1 MTQFVTD
8 KFKITELVINELNS
22 DFPPEDLERA
32 VSRWWRNP
40 RRDGGLRLTDLGAMK
55 FDAATIEYSE
65 FPYIGNL
72 YTSRYLLKLDRLLV
86 SPYYLIYKGQ
96 NLTVRI
102 YDDRIVTMI
111 ILYGSLEGY
120 INSLEENNS
129 D

>member
-8 KFKITELVINELNS
+8 KFKITELVINELIS
-22 DFPPEDLERA
+22 DFPAEYLEQS
-32 VSRWWRNP
+32 VSQWWRNP
-40 RRDGGLRLTDLGAMK
+40 RREGSLRLTDLGAMK
-55 FDAATIEYSE
+55 FDAAEIEYSE

-111 ILYGSLEGY
+111 ILYGSLEDY